1 VNAIENYMRALDLEA
16 FHNLVDPAEE
26 DYLRTRLSPE
36 VFHTIQRKRMR
47 AALEYV
53 RRTAYNASI
62 LLRVGEAA
70 RQNANPEIAAAA
82 SELIQDALRLR
93 INAKIATLILYG
105 RIVLGARISAGRV
118 IQTYDN
124 LASWDWLILPLNTV
138 KKSQQRVNSRDQL
151 WPDAVPLEAKC

>member
-1 VNAIENYMRALDLEA
+1 LDLEA